1 MPSTPSKPSIPLLR
15 AGAALTAAVFLLGA
29 CGSDADS
36 TAEDPATNESSS
48 AESTAASSEPAQTE
62 SAEAASGAEE
72 NLPIYWAVETEQA
85 GPRLIREFTP
95 TQTDDALLAAADLV
109 VSGTPADSDYETLW
123 PAGEIAG
130 VTEDGSTITVE
141 LADDQWQDR
150 PAGMDQAAARQAVQQ
165 MVYTLQAVAQDRMP
179 VAFTVSGESATVFGI
194 DTTGGVSQD
203 SPLQA
208 LNMVTITSPDQGA
221 TIDSDSLEVSG
232 LANSFEANVVCQ
244 ILRDG
249 DVLSANPIT
258 AEGWM
263 GEKLFPFTG
272 EVPLA
277 EVSPGPAQLRCSTD
291 DPTGGVEGVGI
302 FRDDKDITIG

>member
-1 MPSTPSKPSIPLLR
+1 MPSTSSKPSIPLLR
-15 AGAALTAAVFLLGA
+15 AGAALTAAVLLLGA

-36 TAEDPATNESSS
+36 TAEDPASNAAPS
-48 AESTAASSEPAQTE
+48 ESTSAQSTDAASE
-62 SAEAASGAEE
+62 SADTGTGTEE

-95 TQTDDALLAAADLV
+95 TQTDDALLAAANLV
-109 VSGTPADSDYETLW
+109 VSGTPDDSDYQTLW
-123 PAGEIAG
+123 PVGEIAG

-141 LADDQWQDR
+141 LADNQWQKR
-150 PAGMDQAAARQAVQQ
+150 PAGMDKAAARQAVQQ
-165 MVYTLQAVAQDRMP
+165 MVYTLQAVAQDRLP
-179 VAFTVSGESATVFGI
+179 VAFTVSGEPAEVFGI
-194 DTTGGVSQD
+194 DTAGGVSQD

-208 LNMVTITSPDQGA
+208 LNMVTITSPQQGA
-221 TIDSDSLEVSG
+221 TVNGDTLEVSG

-249 DVLSANPIT
+249 DVLSASPIT

-272 EVPLA
+272 EVPLDG
-277 EVSPGPAQLRCSTD
+277 VDPGPAQLRCSTD

>member
-1 MPSTPSKPSIPLLR
+1 MPSTSSKPSIPLLR
-15 AGAALTAAVFLLGA
+15 AGAAVTAAVLLLGA
-29 CGSDADS
+29 CGSAADS
-36 TAEDPATNESSS
+36 TAEDSAPSATASESTGAESTDAASES
-48 AESTAASSEPAQTE
+48 AESGT
-62 SAEAASGAEE
+62 GVEE

-95 TQTDDALLAAADLV
+95 TQTDDALLAAANLV
-109 VSGTPADSDYETLW
+109 VSGTPADSDYQTLW
-123 PAGEIAG
+123 PTGEVAG

-141 LADDQWQDR
+141 LADNQWQER
-150 PAGMDQAAARQAVQQ
+150 PADMDRAAARQAVQQ
-165 MVYTLQAVAQDRMP
+165 MVYTLQAVAQDRLP
-179 VAFTVSGESATVFGI
+179 VAFTVSGEPATVFGI
-194 DTTGGVSQD
+194 DTAGGVDQD

-221 TIDSDSLEVSG
+221 TLDSGNLEVDG

-244 ILRDG
+244 ILQDG
-249 DVLSANPIT
+249 DVKSATPIT

-272 EVPLA
+272 EIPLD
-277 EVSPGPAQLRCSTD
+277 EVSPGAAQLRCSTD

-302 FRDDKDITIG
+302 FRDDKDITIS